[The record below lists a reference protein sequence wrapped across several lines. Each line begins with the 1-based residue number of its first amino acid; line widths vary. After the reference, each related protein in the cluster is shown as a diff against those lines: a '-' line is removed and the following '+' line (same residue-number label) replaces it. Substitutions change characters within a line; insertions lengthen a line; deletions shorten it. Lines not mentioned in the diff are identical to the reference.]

1 MSFEGLSFFEISL
14 TVGVIFFITGI
25 ITAVFP
31 PKKINHLYGYRTTR
45 SMKNQSNWDIAQKT
59 SSVKMIQGSILIIAL
74 SFLKSIFNFSEN
86 TNLIIGI
93 SIIIVGVVYIF
104 YFTEKEIRKNEE

>member
-14 TVGVIFFITGI
+14 TVGVVFFITGI

-45 SMKNQSNWDIAQKT
+45 SMKNQLNWDIAQKT
-59 SSVKMIQGSILIIAL
+59 SSVKMIQSSLLIIAL

-86 TNLIIGI
+86 INLVIGI
-93 SIIIVGVVYIF
+93 LIIIVGVIKIF
-104 YFTEKEIRKNEE
+104 YFTEKEIKKYEN